1 MKNETKST
9 KSTIVKQLAPYI
21 GLGFQFATTIGL
33 GILAGYIIDIW
44 LNSSPFGIMISVFFF
59 SVVAMVAF
67 FRTVTKSKDS
77 F

>member
-1 MKNETKST
+1 VKNETNTT

-33 GILAGYIIDIW
+33 GILLGYGIDIW
-44 LNSSPFGIMISVFFF
+44 LESAPIGILICVFFF
-59 SVVAMVAF
+59 CVVAMIAF

-77 F
+77 L